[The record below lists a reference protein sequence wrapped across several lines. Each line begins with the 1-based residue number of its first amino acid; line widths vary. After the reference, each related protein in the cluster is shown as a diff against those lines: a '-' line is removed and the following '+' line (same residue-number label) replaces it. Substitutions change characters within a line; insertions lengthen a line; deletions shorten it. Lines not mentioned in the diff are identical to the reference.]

1 MHPVEGPESLVPHRQ
16 ATWLELFFDL
26 IFVASIGVIAHGL
39 SHSDDG
45 HVSIEQLTD
54 FVFQFFPL
62 WWVWAS
68 HTLYSNRLDTYHRV
82 QRILT
87 LAIIFLLINLSAM
100 FGGNVLVNT
109 SEFIL
114 VYTGIRILI
123 AFLYA
128 WSLASGCRLRKYA
141 AGMCVSTLI
150 GALISCGSLAFANE
164 LRVTVFYSGIV
175 LEMLLVAF
183 VSRNIRLTR
192 EDRKHLVERIGLMSM
207 ILLGETIISLVAS
220 LQGRSYESENVIA
233 MMSGFIMIG
242 AIWWI
247 YYGTFYLLE
256 GAKNVRR
263 GITLLYTHLI
273 FSMGLV
279 ILASLIGLTM
289 RDEIDLESFRMLTFI
304 GVTFFYVG
312 KQVSYFKALPPH
324 RINNVLFTLICISIA
339 MCSTYLPTPTLA
351 LIGVTFAML
360 VYVLMHYTWT
370 LRKDVDEYLEK
381 GCTPR
386 RR

>member
-1 MHPVEGPESLVPHRQ
+1 MHLVKGPRSLVEHRQ

-26 IFVASIGVIAHGL
+26 IFVACIGVIAHGL
-39 SHSDDG
+39 SHSHNG
-45 HVSIEQLTD
+45 HVALKQLWD
-54 FVFQFFPL
+54 FMLQFFPL
-62 WWVWAS
+62 WWIWAS

-87 LAIIFLLINLSAM
+87 LLIIFLLINLSAM

-109 SEFIL
+109 SQFIL
-114 VYTGIRILI
+114 VYSAIRLI
-123 AFLYA
+123 IASLYA
-128 WSLASGCRLRKYA
+128 WSLVGGCSMQRYA
-141 AGMCVSTLI
+141 GGMCIATLI
-150 GALISCGSLAFANE
+150 GAIVSCCALAFSDGV
-164 LRVTVFYSGIV
+164 RFVIFYSGIV

-183 VSRNIRLTR
+183 VSRNVRLTR

-220 LQGRSYESENVIA
+220 LQDRASESQNIIA
-233 MMSGFIMIG
+233 MVFGFILIG

-256 GAKNVRR
+256 SAKDIRR
-263 GITLLYTHLI
+263 GITLLYTHVI
-273 FSMGLV
+273 FAMGLV

-289 RDEIDLESFRMLTFI
+289 RDEIDLESFRMLALF

-312 KQVSYFKALPPH
+312 KQISYFKALPPH
-324 RINNVLFTLICISIA
+324 RINNIVLTLLCVFITA
-339 MCSTYLPTPTLA
+339 CSSYLPNPTLA

-360 VYVLMHYTWT
+360 TYVCLHYIWT
-370 LRKDVDEYLEK
+370 LPKDVSAYLE
-381 GCTPR
+381 
-386 RR
+386 